1 MKKLLLFLLFT
12 ALTAK
17 SQDTKNFCSKINRV
31 VEVINREHFKPKPL
45 DDSLSVY
52 IFDSFINKIDS
63 DRTLFIAEEINQLTK
78 YKYAIDNAILE
89 KDCRF
94 FNDFFQLYKKGL
106 LRKKNCIESIEKEK
120 LQLNTKDTIFF
131 TKGKL
136 EPIKD
141 EARLKKLIKKRIT
154 FDILETIS
162 SKSKNKDSL
171 SAHFNTLS
179 KEIERLAFE
188 KYNCEI
194 NLLFGDD
201 NQMIKLLEEDFLT
214 VLGSYFDPHTAYFS
228 FEGKEDYM
236 SNLRTDN
243 ETFGIIFNDSEND
256 ELFVTELIPG
266 SNAYLSDKIEIG
278 DQLIKITVAKD
289 EFPVQCN
296 YFSKINELFT
306 NPSST
311 TAIFTFRKKS
321 SEIYSLSLEKKRLKT
336 IENEVFS
343 SVVIKDKKKF
353 GYINIPSFYM
363 DEANQNTVSKDVA
376 KEVIHLKNEDVE
388 GLIID
393 LQNNGGGSMNEA
405 INLVGMF
412 IDIGPVS
419 ILVDN
424 HGKKTILKDFNRGMV
439 FNKPLVVIVNGFS
452 ASASEFFANAIQ
464 DYKRGIVIG
473 SKTYGKGTSQQIF
486 PLATD
491 IESMG
496 FIKITKDK
504 FYRINGNS
512 HQKNGVS
519 PDVFLP
525 VLMENIMPKESKALN
540 ALEGDFLDYPIR
552 YEVMNNDFSKVIL
565 NSSNRVSKME
575 YFSKINTINNQIDL
589 YVNGKK
595 KTVLVN
601 FNQVFNDTHVT
612 DGMND
617 DIRKLSDYSFDFE
630 VKNTTA
636 LEEKIKHDEY
646 LQEYNKLKKKQL
658 QSNAYAFEAIQI
670 LLELSN

>member
-12 ALTAK
+12 TLTAK

-52 IFDSFINKIDS
+52 IFDSFIHKIDS

-89 KDCRF
+89 KDCSF

-106 LRKKNCIESIEKEK
+106 LRKKKCLESIEKEK

-214 VLGSYFDPHTAYFS
+214 VLCSYFDPHTAYFS

-243 ETFGIIFNDSEND
+243 ETFGIIFNDSDND

-266 SNAYLSDKIEIG
+266 SIAYLSDKIEIG

-306 NPSST
+306 NPSSR

-376 KEVIHLKNEDVE
+376 KEIIHLKNEAVE

-464 DYKRGIVIG
+464 DYKRGIVMG

-491 IESMG
+491 NESMG

-512 HQKNGVS
+512 HQKNGVY

-540 ALEGDFLDYPIR
+540 ALEGDFINYPIR
-552 YEVMNNDFSKVIL
+552 YEVMNNDFTKVIL

-575 YFSKINTINNQIDL
+575 YFSKINAINNQIDL
-589 YVNGKK
+589 YINGEKK
-595 KTVLVN
+595 PVLVN
-601 FNQVFNDTHVT
+601 FNQVFVDTHVT

-630 VKNTTA
+630 VRNSTA

>member
-12 ALTAK
+12 AITAK
-17 SQDTKNFCSKINRV
+17 SQDTNNFCSKINRV
-31 VEVINREHFKPKPL
+31 VELIKLEHFKPKPI

-52 IFDSFINKIDS
+52 VFDSFIQKLDP

-78 YKYAIDNAILE
+78 FTYTIDNAVLE
-89 KDCRF
+89 NDCRF

-106 LRKKNCIESIEKEK
+106 IRKKKIIEDFEKER

-131 TKGKL
+131 SKGKL
-136 EPIKD
+136 KPVKD

-154 FDILETIS
+154 FDVLETIAT
-162 SKSKNKDSL
+162 KSKNKDSL
-171 SAHFNTLS
+171 SAHFDTLS

-194 NLLFGDD
+194 SLLLGND
-201 NQMIKLLEEDFLT
+201 NQIIKLLEDHFLT
-214 VLGSYFDPHTAYFS
+214 VLCSYFDPHTAYFS

-266 SNAYLSDKIEIG
+266 SIAYLSDKIEIG
-278 DQLIKITVAKD
+278 DQLLKITVAKD

-296 YFSKINELFT
+296 YFSKINEVFT
-306 NPSST
+306 DPSKKY
-311 TAIFTFRKKS
+311 ANFTFLKKS
-321 SEIYSLSLEKKRLKT
+321 GEIYSLNLEKKKLKT

-343 SVVIKDKKKF
+343 SVLIKDKKRF

-363 DEANQNTVSKDVA
+363 DEANLNTVSKDVA
-376 KEVIHLKNEDVE
+376 KEVIHLKNEAVE

-393 LQNNGGGSMNEA
+393 VQNNGGGSMTEA

-419 ILVDN
+419 VLADN
-424 HGKKTILKDFNRGMV
+424 HDKKTILKDFNRGMI
-439 FNKPLVVIVNGFS
+439 FNKPIVVIVNGFS
-452 ASASEFFANAIQ
+452 ASASELFANAIQ
-464 DYKRGIVIG
+464 DYKRGIIIG

-486 PLATD
+486 PLASD
-491 IESMG
+491 NESMG

-525 VLMENIMPKESKALN
+525 VLMENIMPRESKALN
-540 ALEGDFLDYPIR
+540 ALEGDFLNYPIR

-575 YFSKINTINNQIDL
+575 YFSNIIAINNQIDL
-589 YVNGKK
+589 YVNGEKK
-595 KTVLVN
+595 PVIVN
-601 FNQVFNDTHVT
+601 FNNVFNDTHAT
-612 DGMND
+612 DEMNN
-617 DIRKLSDYSFDFE
+617 DIRKLSNYSFDFE
-630 VKNTTA
+630 IRNTTA

-658 QSNAYAFEAIQI
+658 QCNAYAFEAIQI

>member
-12 ALTAK
+12 AITAK
-17 SQDTKNFCSKINRV
+17 SQDTNNFCSKINRV
-31 VEVINREHFKPKPL
+31 VELIKLEHFKPKPI

-52 IFDSFINKIDS
+52 VFDSFIQKLDP

-78 YKYAIDNAILE
+78 FTYTIDNAVLE
-89 KDCRF
+89 NDCRF

-106 LRKKNCIESIEKEK
+106 IRKKKIIEDFEKER

-131 TKGKL
+131 SKGKL
-136 EPIKD
+136 KPVKD

-154 FDILETIS
+154 FDVLETIAT
-162 SKSKNKDSL
+162 KSKNKDSL
-171 SAHFNTLS
+171 SAHFDTLS

-188 KYNCEI
+188 KYNCESS
-194 NLLFGDD
+194 LLLGND
-201 NQMIKLLEEDFLT
+201 NQIIKLLEDHFLT
-214 VLGSYFDPHTAYFS
+214 VLCSYFDPHTAYFS

-266 SNAYLSDKIEIG
+266 SIAYLSDKIEIG
-278 DQLIKITVAKD
+278 DQLLKITVAKD

-296 YFSKINELFT
+296 YFSKINEVFT
-306 NPSST
+306 DPSKKY
-311 TAIFTFRKKS
+311 ANFTFLKKS
-321 SEIYSLSLEKKRLKT
+321 GEIYSLNLEKKKLKT

-343 SVVIKDKKKF
+343 SVLIKDKKRF

-363 DEANQNTVSKDVA
+363 DEANLNTVSKDVA
-376 KEVIHLKNEDVE
+376 KEVIHLKNEAVE

-393 LQNNGGGSMNEA
+393 VQNNGGGSMTEA

-419 ILVDN
+419 VLADN
-424 HGKKTILKDFNRGMV
+424 HDKKTILKDFNRGMI
-439 FNKPLVVIVNGFS
+439 FNKPIVVIVNGFS
-452 ASASEFFANAIQ
+452 ASASELFANAIQ
-464 DYKRGIVIG
+464 DYKRGIIIG

-486 PLATD
+486 PLASD
-491 IESMG
+491 NESMG

-512 HQKNGVS
+512 HQNNGVS

-525 VLMENIMPKESKALN
+525 VLMENIMPRESKALN
-540 ALEGDFLDYPIR
+540 ALEGDFLNYPIR

-575 YFSKINTINNQIDL
+575 YFSNIIAINNQIDL
-589 YVNGKK
+589 YVNGEKK
-595 KTVLVN
+595 PVIVN
-601 FNQVFNDTHVT
+601 FNNVFNDTHAT
-612 DGMND
+612 DEMNN
-617 DIRKLSDYSFDFE
+617 DIRKLSNYSFDFE
-630 VKNTTA
+630 IRNTTA

-658 QSNAYAFEAIQI
+658 QCNAYAFEAIQI